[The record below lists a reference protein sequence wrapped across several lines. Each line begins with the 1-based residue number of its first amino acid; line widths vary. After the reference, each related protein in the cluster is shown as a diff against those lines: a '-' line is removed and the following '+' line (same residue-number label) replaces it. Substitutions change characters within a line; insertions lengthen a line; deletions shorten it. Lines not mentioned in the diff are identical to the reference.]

1 MILNNALREHLI
13 ELQGDLLLHYDI
25 HSTFVYVNG
34 IVCLVANNYTTRPHV
49 ADYADQ
55 CWAEVSNLPGGSVVK
70 EPSSAQ
76 LVDDELR

>member
-55 CWAEVSNLPGGSVVK
+55 C
-70 EPSSAQ
+70 
-76 LVDDELR
+76 